1 MKSIKYIVAA
11 LAVAALATA
20 SYATVTVNW
29 GTSLVT
35 YLADSS
41 GSYINGT
48 DEIGTFTGAG
58 YQGGGSLVNFNVFGV
73 DAGGISAGVVNGG
86 AGAASASATAGA
98 TFGHAQIYF
107 VMVDNAGGEFIGY
120 VNDVSNT
127 NWKFPLEGDTITI
140 TGFDM
145 QSFFANPGVDTT
157 LAAGATVVYGQVGLD
172 SVTAGGPYNLLETVP
187 EPSSIA
193 LVVIGL
199 LGGVGMIRRRR

>member
-29 GTSLVT
+29 SSAQVT
-35 YLADSS
+35 YLADSGGNYVD
-41 GSYINGT
+41 GSDYIGVFSVAPTVGSSSLANFTALGT
-48 DEIGTFTGAG
+48 ADSYT
-58 YQGGGSLVNFNVFGV
+58 
-73 DAGGISAGVVNGG
+73 AGVLNSGNGFATWTG
-86 AGAASASATAGA
+86 VAGAN
-98 TFGHAQIYF
+98 GHAQLYL
-107 VMVDNAGGEFIGY
+107 VAVDQNGGEFIGY
-120 VNDVSNT
+120 VSDASNVQ
-127 NWKFPLEGDTITI
+127 WKLPADADTITSV
-140 TGFDM
+140 GFDV
-145 QSFFANPGVDTT
+145 QSFFANPGVDTS
-157 LAAGATVVYGQVGLD
+157 LAAGAAVVYGTTGLD